1 MHPLLRIKKMHTGID
16 WAGPVGTPI
25 LAAGNGVI
33 EVIGRK
39 GGNGNYVRIRHA
51 NGYET
56 AYSHMLK
63 FAPRLGVGSR
73 VNQGDVIGYIGLTG
87 LTTGAHLHFE
97 ILINSTFVDP
107 MSITVPR
114 DRQLTGRLLV
124 EYQKERARIDELMNR
139 APVATLVDQVSSNG

>member
-1 MHPLLRIKKMHTGID
+1 MHTGID
-16 WAGPVGTPI
+16 WAGAAGTPI

-33 EVIGRK
+33 TEIGRK

-63 FAPRLGVGSR
+63 FASGLRPGSK
-73 VNQGDVIGYIGLTG
+73 VAQGDVIGYIGTTG
-87 LTTGAHLHFE
+87 LSTGAHLHFE
-97 ILINSTFVDP
+97 ILINSSFVDP

-114 DRQLTGRLLV
+114 DRQLAGRLLTDF
-124 EYQKERARIDELMNR
+124 QKERAHIEELMNR